1 MDKRKIGGR
10 RWMHTPAIRVFCRPT
25 PSARRPIAILET
37 LLTALLMASRRLPVE
52 CEYERTDTEYDVM

>member
-1 MDKRKIGGR
+1 VEIDERKMGGR

-37 LLTALLMASRRLPVE
+37 LLMALLMASRRLPVE
-52 CEYERTDTEYDVM
+52 CE